1 MSGLASSAKGLALRL
16 SCAGDRGFVLRLDCA
31 LPDRGITAVYGA
43 SGSGKSTL
51 LDCIAG
57 LRRPAGDSLIRFRDT
72 TWQDGERFVP
82 PWQRRIGYVFQDARL
97 FPHLSAEQNLD
108 YALARRNGL
117 RNGGPGDGQAGAID
131 KRQLVALLELGPL
144 LESKPQALSG
154 GQKQRVA
161 IARALLCAPRL
172 LLLDEPLANL
182 DHAASEQCLAHLQ
195 RLARE
200 LDLPMLY
207 VSHAIEEVSQLADHL
222 LLLERGAVQD
232 QGAMLDLCSRLD
244 TRLSQDEQAAAIVV
258 ATVARHDEAF
268 GLSELEL
275 EGQTLLVRHLSQA
288 PGQRRRLRI
297 PARDVSICRQRP
309 RDSSI
314 LNILPVTLREIGAG
328 DEARVL
334 LRLALGSQ
342 YLLARITRKSA
353 VELQLQVGD
362 RLYAQI
368 KSAALLLESA
378 DHA

>member
-16 SCAGDRGFVLRLDCA
+16 SCAGDRGFVLRLDCE

-244 TRLSQDEQAAAIVV
+244 TRLSADEQAAAIVV
-258 ATVARHDEAF
+258 AEIARHDEAF